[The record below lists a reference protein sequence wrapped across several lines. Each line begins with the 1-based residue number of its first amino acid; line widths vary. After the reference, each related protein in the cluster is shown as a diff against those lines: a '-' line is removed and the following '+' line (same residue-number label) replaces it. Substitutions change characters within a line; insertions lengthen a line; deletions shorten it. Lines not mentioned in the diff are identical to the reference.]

1 MGKTFRQGGTER
13 GYNVPG
19 KSLRDKRAKST
30 KNYSE
35 GDSYDY
41 GKKTKKYG
49 YNEGNGLG
57 R

>member
-30 KNYSE
+30 KNYSK

-49 YNEGNGLG
+49 YNEGKGLG